1 MKKITAGMWI
11 ENPVMGQRSMLIKLP
26 AETGGRYFE
35 MEYVCQ
41 PFTGRNAIPLHY
53 HPTYTE
59 RFNIIIGKARYQLG
73 MEQGSAVPGDEI
85 VFPPAIQHLHP
96 WSDSNEEL
104 HVRLISEADPPDLAG
119 LTANINTGITLFGL
133 ARDGKVGKEGL
144 PGLLQQAVSGRS
156 TLPGACPAGLSVGSA
171 RILLGSLAMLGKIAG
186 YRVTYPE
193 YGEI

>member
-41 PFTGRNAIPLHY
+41 PFTGKNAIPLHY

-59 RFNIIIGKARYQLG
+59 RFTIISGKARYQLG
-73 MEQGSAVPGDEI
+73 MEQGSAAPGDEI
-85 VFPPAIQHLHP
+85 VFPPKIQHLHP
-96 WSDSNEEL
+96 WSDSDEEL

-133 ARDGKVGKEGL
+133 ARDGKVGKDGL
-144 PGLLQQAVSGRS
+144 PGLLMQAVSGRS
-156 TLPGACPAGLSVGSA
+156 TLPGACPAGLTVGSA
-171 RILLGSLAMLGKIAG
+171 RILLGSLALLGKMAG

>member
-41 PFTGRNAIPLHY
+41 PFTGKNAIPLHY

-59 RFNIIIGKARYQLG
+59 RFTIISGKARYQLG
-73 MEQGSAVPGDEI
+73 IEQGSAAPGDEI
-85 VFPPAIQHLHP
+85 VFPPKIQHLHP
-96 WSDSNEEL
+96 WSDSDEEL

-133 ARDGKVGKEGL
+133 ARDGKVGKDGL

-156 TLPGACPAGLSVGSA
+156 TLPGACPAGLTVGSA
-171 RILLGSLAMLGKIAG
+171 RILLGSLALLGKMAG

>member
-11 ENPVMGQRSMLIKLP
+11 ENPVMGQRSMPIKLP

-41 PFTGRNAIPLHY
+41 PFTGKNAIPLHY

-59 RFNIIIGKARYQLG
+59 RFTIISGKARYQLG
-73 MEQGSAVPGDEI
+73 IEQGSAAPGDEI
-85 VFPPAIQHLHP
+85 VFPPKIQHLHP
-96 WSDSNEEL
+96 WSDSDEEL

-133 ARDGKVGKEGL
+133 ARDGKVGKDGL

-156 TLPGACPAGLSVGSA
+156 TLPGACPAGLTVGSA
-171 RILLGSLAMLGKIAG
+171 RILLGSLALLGKMAG